1 MKHITQSIET
11 AARKPSKHSFLLCF
25 RLTITFIPTFPTTI
39 NCHSD
44 MIQQN
49 TPHHPTRKMRSLFSL
64 FPLLFFLFT
73 FHGATSNKL
82 IRNTCKLI
90 SKDTPNV
97 KYEFCKTSLEAA
109 WDEDYYPSLATM
121 GSVTLDLV
129 MKNVTNTKSY
139 IEDLKDD
146 TSEPDLSACLSDCLE
161 LYSNTISDLEEVVDD
176 YKSRKYNEASEGTNA
191 VLTSLTTCGDG
202 FKERGLASPLIERND
217 NAFQLSTIAVNIL
230 KMLN

>member
-1 MKHITQSIET
+1 
-11 AARKPSKHSFLLCF
+11 
-25 RLTITFIPTFPTTI
+25 
-39 NCHSD
+39 

-73 FHGATSNKL
+73 FHGATGNKL

-121 GSVTLDLV
+121 GSVTLELI

-139 IEDLKDD
+139 TEDLKDD
-146 TSEPDLSACLSDCLE
+146 TSEPVLNACLSDCLE

-176 YKSRKYNEASEGTNA
+176 YKSRKYQEASEGTNA
-191 VLTSLTTCGDG
+191 VLTSLTTCEDG
-202 FKERGLASPLIERND
+202 FKDRGLASPLMERNND
-217 NAFQLSTIAVNIL
+217 AFQLSTIAVNIL
-230 KMLN
+230 KMLS